1 MEKIINSSN
10 ILDYTVSER
19 DIISPHDYQRILEN
33 ITDENNLLELLELP
47 NGINKIFKY
56 VKYYCNPIYYL
67 HNITITEHQN
77 NIKNLLQD
85 LKEIDINHINFYC
98 WLYNIS
104 YLDCNKKDFL
114 LQYYNIISAKLPIIP
129 FKNKKKTKNNKI
141 KLGIVGFTINREDSD
156 TFSLHSVYRDRAEIL
171 KKMDSTL
178 FEKYL
183 IVKEEHGK
191 EYITKSG
198 NLGILLQE
206 FYNKMDHIISIH
218 NYDINCI
225 KSLIDLDLDILLYP
239 DIGMNPFT
247 NTMGNYRIAPIQINT
262 WGHSVTSG
270 LVNMDYYISSKYYEV
285 DDLTIAQEYYSEKL
299 IAMDSLSTY
308 YRCYNLT
315 DPYSREQLNIPNNRQ
330 ILFCIQNMR
339 KLNLDFFNLLKTI
352 IELKPNIIILLR
364 KHFLKKNNIDDIYK
378 LTNGKNNILFI
389 DDCSTHLY
397 HCYIY
402 HSTLVLDTY
411 PFGGCNSSL
420 EGFSLGKIVITRP
433 AEYLAGRFTY
443 GFYKKMNIMDA
454 IVDNYQDYIDK
465 VIYYLDNTTARKEL
479 EHRILENT
487 HLLFNNEDSVKE
499 WEKTLIELSKP
510 YVELIEEPE
519 YKYTSDWLPSSI
531 NNFENNLLPLKDNIN
546 KILEIGSY
554 EGRSSVWFLN
564 NIMNNENSR
573 LYCIDPFF
581 ATSNY
586 KDNFLHNT
594 NISHNN
600 TKINIIENTSLL
612 GLSQLIVTK
621 KQFNIIYINGTH
633 YSRDINQDLVISW
646 HLLTI
651 NGLLIFD
658 DYLFSGFKENID
670 SKLLPKDIME
680 HFLSTISNQYEV
692 IHKDYQLLI
701 KKINK
706 THNDFLNDIGLKKYS
721 LVEKLKYN
729 NIELLQSLIP
739 KNKPIAHCDYEE
751 SLNFGD
757 SAIWYGQQHLLELL
771 NITPVYTC
779 SNRNYNKLELQ
790 TQLNNE
796 GVILFRGGGNF
807 GDLYVYHNL
816 RLQIMQDNPNSIFI
830 QLPQSV
836 KFNNVENITKTA
848 DIIKKM
854 KKVILL
860 ARDIDTYQY
869 FLQHFYFDN
878 VEIYLCSDMA
888 FNLGNIN
895 VKTKPIFKELIL
907 KRTDKETEYK
917 IEDII
922 KEKLGTNVN
931 AISYKYNYQNTNL
944 LETTIY
950 TDKQKQI
957 GITDWYLTKS
967 LNEELY
973 NTLDY
978 NTKAK
983 IGLEMAC
990 NILSLG
996 ERVITDR
1003 LHAFIL
1009 SLQLNKPHTIIN
1021 NNNGKLF
1028 SFYNTWCKNSTITQ
1042 LDNNFSNT
1050 IIINKP
1056 IIENNTISCK
1066 ILFGNK
1072 EIVIKNT
1079 YYHVNSNTKLDNLNL
1094 YQGIEGFVSLFI
1106 PHMMLTGDK
1115 IITKMKIS
1123 QIFYDNLLK
1132 LKEYYE
1138 SLDIGNIY
1146 FNIDCETYQNTNKII
1161 HNKHL
1166 TTFTGGV
1173 DSFYTL
1179 YYNLSNIDTLLYCI
1193 NYDINKD
1200 GQPNLLKQQLDTI
1213 KNISQILNKDYIIC
1227 ETNQRIELEKIN
1239 YTNNK
1244 YNDLWG
1250 HFLFGCCLFSNFYN
1264 LSNHYNTFYMP
1275 SSQPRLRS
1283 NYLWGSTFYI
1293 DHLYNSEF
1301 LNIIHDGDCNRVD
1314 KIKYLLN
1321 FKDVI
1326 FKYLKVC
1333 YENPS
1338 QKYNCS
1344 KCEKCIRTFL
1354 PIGIINRDYLKD
1366 LKTFNI
1372 DITQFDEIKN
1382 IYLNH
1387 KFTKNS
1393 DIDFQ
1398 NEIKTITIR
1407 NTLQLNL
1414 T

>member
-1 MEKIINSSN
+1 MNNNISIKNIINLIENEKETKN
-10 ILDYTVSER
+10 ILS
-19 DIISPHDYQRILEN
+19 ILLN
-33 ITDENNLLELLELP
+33 IKNIDELLIILSIP
-47 NGINKIFKY
+47 NSVISIFKY
-56 VKYYCNPIYYL
+56 LKYYEHPLFYL
-67 HNITITEHQN
+67 QEVP
-77 NIKNLLQD
+77 
-85 LKEIDINHINFYC
+85 NHIENISNIFPIIEREEKLDIIISYT

-104 YLDCNKKDFL
+104 YLDFNKKDL
-114 LQYYNIISAKLPIIP
+114 LGRYNKIIAKKLPIIS
-129 FKNKKKTKNNKI
+129 NNRCYQRKQRQKI
-141 KLGIVGFTINREDSD
+141 KLGIVGFTINNDSD
-156 TFSLHSVYRDRAEIL
+156 ENENQDFSIHSVFKDRVEIIKRL
-171 KKMDSTL
+171 DSNI

-183 IVKEEHGK
+183 IVKKKHSNKYLYKGFGYLLRELYDNVD
-191 EYITKSG
+191 YIVS
-198 NLGILLQE
+198 ISD
-206 FYNKMDHIISIH
+206 YNFCK
-218 NYDINCI
+218 INQ
-225 KSLIDLDLDILLYP
+225 LMDLDLDILMYP
-239 DIGMNPFT
+239 DIGMNAFT
-247 NTMGNYRIAPIQINT
+247 NIMANYRIAPIQINT
-262 WGHSVTSG
+262 WGHSITSG
-270 LVNMDYYISSKYYEV
+270 IKNIDYFISSKYYELE
-285 DDLTIAQEYYSEKL
+285 DLNIAQQYYSEKL
-299 IAMDSLSTY
+299 ISLNSLCTN
-308 YRCYNLT
+308 YRKINLN
-315 DPYSREQLNIPNNRQ
+315 DVPSINDLGLPDNKQ
-330 ILFCIQNMR
+330 ILFCIQNIR
-339 KLNLDFFNLLKTI
+339 KLNKDFYNLLKNI
-352 IELKPNIIILLR
+352 ISQKPDIIILLG
-364 KHFLKKNNIDDIYK
+364 KYFLLDSNIDFINNITGSKNNIIFVDFCDTYR
-378 LTNGKNNILFI
+378 FF
-389 DDCSTHLY
+389 SYLY
-397 HCYIY
+397 Y
-402 HSTLVLDTY
+402 STLVLDTY
-411 PFGGCNSSL
+411 PFGGCNTSIEALSI
-420 EGFSLGKIVITRP
+420 GKIVVTYP
-433 AEYLAGRFTY
+433 SKYLPGRFTY
-443 GFYKKMNIMDA
+443 GLYKKMNILDP
-454 IVDNYQDYIDK
+454 IVFNYEKYLEK
-465 VIYYLDNTTARKEL
+465 VLYYLDNDVERENL
-479 EHRILENT
+479 EQKILEQN
-487 HLLFNNEDSVKE
+487 HLLFNDDDSVKE
-499 WEKTLIELSKP
+499 WQETLIKLSKS

-519 YKYTSDWLPSSI
+519 YKFASDWFSSSI

-564 NIMNNENSR
+564 NIMNNEHSR

-581 ATSNY
+581 ATGNY
-586 KDNFLHNT
+586 KENFLHNI
-594 NISHNN
+594 NISYNN
-600 TKINIIENTSLL
+600 TKINIIENTALL

-621 KQFNIIYINGTH
+621 KQFNIIYINSSH
-633 YSRDINQDLVISW
+633 YSKDVNQYLVLSW
-646 HLLTI
+646 NLITI
-651 NGLLIFD
+651 NGLLILD
-658 DYLFSGFKENID
+658 DSLFTEVKENID
-670 SKLLPKDIME
+670 SKLLPQDTIE

-701 KKINK
+701 KKIYHK
-706 THNDFLNDIGLKKYS
+706 TQNDFLNDIGLKTQS

-739 KNKPIAHCDYEE
+739 KNKPVAHCYYEE
-751 SLNFGD
+751 SFNFGD
-757 SAIWYGQQHLLELL
+757 SAIWYGQEHLLELL
-771 NITPVYTC
+771 NIEPVYTC
-779 SNRNYNKLELQ
+779 SDRNYNKLEIQ
-790 TQLNNE
+790 TQLKND

-848 DIIKKM
+848 NIIKKM

-860 ARDIDTYQY
+860 ARDINTYQY

-888 FNLGNIN
+888 FNLSNIN
-895 VKTKPIFKELIL
+895 VNTKPIFKELIL
-907 KRTDKETEYK
+907 KRTDQETEYK

-922 KEKLGTNVN
+922 KNLLGTNIIT
-931 AISYKYNYQNTNL
+931 ISYIYKYQNNDL

-950 TDKQKQI
+950 TNEQKEI

-967 LNEELY
+967 LNDELY

-978 NTKAK
+978 HTKAK
-983 IGLEMAC
+983 LGLEIAC

-996 ERVITDR
+996 EIVKTDR

-1042 LDNNFSNT
+1042 LDNNFGNT

-1079 YYHVNSNTKLDNLNL
+1079 YYHINYNTKLDNLNL

-1106 PHMMLTGDK
+1106 PHMMFTGDK

-1146 FNIDCETYQNTNKII
+1146 FNIDCETYKNTNEII
-1161 HNKHL
+1161 HTKNL

-1179 YYNLSNIDTLLYCI
+1179 YSNLSNIDTLLYCI

-1200 GQPNLLKQQLDTI
+1200 LQPNLLKQQLDTI
-1213 KNISQILNKDYIIC
+1213 KNIAQILNKDYIIC

-1244 YNDLWG
+1244 YNDIWG
-1250 HFLFGCCLFSNFYN
+1250 HFLHGCCLFSNFYN

-1275 SSQPRLRS
+1275 SSHPKSS

-1333 YENPS
+1333 YQNPS

-1354 PIGIINRDYLKD
+1354 PIGIINREYLKD

-1372 DITQFDEIKN
+1372 EITQFDEIKN

-1398 NEIKTITIR
+1398 NEIKTIDNMCT
-1407 NTLQLNL
+1407 
-1414 T
+1414 